1 MNQTLLN
8 NILALLASVVPQIVK
23 EIVDPHRSDI
33 DAHRAE
39 LDAIRAELDAL
50 KSAKAAK

>member
-8 NILALLASVVPQIVK
+8 NVLALLASVVPQIVEK
-23 EIVDPHRSDI
+23 FTGPHRSEL

-50 KSAKAAK
+50 KSAKVAK